1 MRMAHLCC
9 GIIPPMTS
17 RHRSLLTLAAPALML
32 IALGCSQ
39 EPAKSAA
46 TPAAPAAA
54 APPPAPPKLRIYVT
68 NETSG
73 DLTVINGDTQTVLAT
88 APLGKRPRGIQ
99 ASPDG
104 KSLYVALSGSP
115 PAGPGVDPKTLPPPD
130 RNADGIG
137 EVDADTYK
145 LKRVIHAGADPEQ
158 LAVSADGTR
167 LYVAN
172 EDTETLSVVDL
183 VAGTVIASIKVGEE
197 PEGVT
202 IRPDGK
208 IVYVTSE
215 GDGAVFAIDTQTN
228 KLLKRIPVGP
238 RPRSVNFLPD
248 GSRGYVSL
256 ENQGA
261 IAVFDAKQQKFLRLI
276 TLEGQGN
283 TPKPRPMGITV
294 APDGST
300 VYVTAGSFGHVFFID
315 PAKNAPTGS
324 FEVGQRPW
332 GIALMPG
339 GKMAYTAN
347 GPSNDVSLV
356 DLAAKQV
363 IKKIA
368 VGNRPWGV
376 AIVAR
381 R

>member
-1 MRMAHLCC
+1 MLYLCC
-9 GIIPPMTS
+9 GIIPPMTP
-17 RHRSLLTLAAPALML
+17 RHRSTLALAVPALL
-32 IALGCSQ
+32 LALSACSQ
-39 EPAKSAA
+39 EPAKPAAA
-46 TPAAPAAA
+46 TPVPAA
-54 APPPAPPKLRIYVT
+54 APPPAVRVYVT
-68 NETSG
+68 NEQSG
-73 DLTVINGDTQTVLAT
+73 DLTVINGDTQAVIAT

-99 ASPDG
+99 VSPDG

-115 PAGPGVDPKTLPPPD
+115 AAGPGVDPKTLPPPD

-137 EVDADTYK
+137 EVDADSYK
-145 LKRVIHAGADPEQ
+145 LKRIIHAGADPEQ

-172 EDTETLSVVDL
+172 EDTETLSVVD
-183 VAGTVIASIKVGEE
+183 VASGTVVAAVKVGEE

-208 IVYVTSE
+208 VVYVTSE

-238 RPRSVNFLPD
+238 RPRSIGFLPD

-261 IAVFDAKQQKFLRLI
+261 IAVFDARAQKFLRLI
-276 TLEGQGN
+276 TLVGQGN
-283 TPKPRPMGITV
+283 TPKPRPMGIQV
-294 APDGST
+294 SPDGST
-300 VYVTAGSFGHVFFID
+300 VYATAGSFGHLFFID
-315 PAKNAPTGS
+315 PAKNAQTGS
-324 FEVGQRPW
+324 LEVGQRPW
-332 GIALMPG
+332 GLALMPG

-356 DLAAKQV
+356 DLAARQV
-363 IKKIA
+363 VKKIPA
-368 VGNRPWGV
+368 GNRPWGV
-376 AIVAR
+376 AIVKR
-381 R
+381 